1 MIDGVHDDFVWIDFV
16 QYLIGKRLN
25 ERATDSAIDSR
36 IHFRMPLDR
45 LEALV
50 YTPKKL
56 VSQNVGLQI
65 VPRDCVIGILL
76 SLRC

>member
-1 MIDGVHDDFVWIDFV
+1 MIDGVHDNFFWIDFV
-16 QYLIGKRLN
+16 QHLIGKRLN
-25 ERATDSAIDSR
+25 ERATHFAIDSR

-45 LEALV
+45 LDAFV

-56 VSQNVGLQI
+56 VSQNVALQI
-65 VPRDCVIGILL
+65 VPSDCVIGVLL